1 MRNTSSL
8 LLLFVISVVAGCSSE
23 PDYASYREA
32 IKARLRDPDSAQ
44 FRNEQVRTLWTAS
57 GKRRTIYCAEVNS
70 NNAFGGKTGYIGAQY
85 FIRDENMGG
94 LSNEPGTV
102 FLYEEPSPNFYMDC
116 IRRDRQRDEELGK
129 ARISLGPFGA
139 AEQAEQ
145 DRLEPPLSNERA
157 PE

>member
-1 MRNTSSL
+1 MNKVAFL
-8 LLLFVISVVAGCSSE
+8 LVLTVGFVPGCSTE
-23 PDYASYREA
+23 PDYGPYREA

-57 GKRRTIYCAEVNS
+57 GKRRTIYCAELNA
-70 NNAFGGKTGYIGAQY
+70 NNAFGGKTGYKGAQY

-102 FLYEEPSPNFYMDC
+102 FLYDEPSPNFYMDC
-116 IRRDRQRDEELGK
+116 VRPDTQRDEELGK

-139 AEQAEQ
+139 AEQAEL
-145 DRLEPPLSNERA
+145 DRVEPPLSNEKA
-157 PE
+157 PD